1 MIASE
6 GWTRGEEGTV
16 ALQPPPE
23 LAMLLNLV
31 ISWPL
36 IDEDVL
42 HEAGTQWISFA
53 VTAARVSSTAAT
65 HAARTTERNDGEGV
79 RAFGGD
85 WRDTS
90 DRSGDAIAAALL
102 IGGALQLS
110 AMIVL
115 AMKVALIVVLLR
127 LALNL
132 SRLATASGPTGGA
145 SLAAVPS
152 VVGGAR
158 TAAREIVRKMVDLLE
173 RSVLRLF
180 DRASALL
187 RKPPARVGAGAI
199 PPGKRP
205 PTPVRGPDNYLEAAA
220 DKSVDVKSIT
230 PYPIWRRDRKPLYRA
245 EDRSPDAIFDQGLH
259 PRDPSMTNLSDYVLK
274 DRPSAFVGTSTRMD
288 IGGAF
293 PRRHVYEVDAP
304 GGIDVQETVQAAAY
318 LTHEREIA
326 FPGGVHRRYIS
337 GAWPQGVPRTP
348 ENFIPNPHYD
358 PYPGHAGVPSGGSP

>member
-1 MIASE
+1 M
-6 GWTRGEEGTV
+6 

-23 LAMLLNLV
+23 LATLLNLV
-31 ISWPL
+31 VSWPL
-36 IDEDVL
+36 IDEVKL

-53 VTAARVSSTAAT
+53 ATAVRVSSTAAT
-65 HAARTTERNDGEGV
+65 HAARTTARNDGEGV

-90 DRSGDAIAAALL
+90 GRSGDAITAALL

-110 AMIVL
+110 AVIVL
-115 AMKVALIVVLLR
+115 AVKVALIVVLVR

-132 SRLATASGPTGGA
+132 SQLAAAAGPTAGA
-145 SLAAVPS
+145 SLAAVPAAM
-152 VVGGAR
+152 GGAR
-158 TAAREIVRKMVDLLE
+158 TAARELLHKMVDLLE
-173 RSVLRLF
+173 RSALRLF

-187 RKPPARVGAGAI
+187 RKPPGKVGAGAF

-230 PYPIWRRDRKPLYRA
+230 PYPIWRRDREPLYRA
-245 EDRSPDAIFDQGLH
+245 SDRSPDVVFEHGLH
-259 PRDPSMTNLSDYVLK
+259 PRDPSMTNLYDYVHK
-274 DRPSAFVGTSTRMD
+274 ARPSAFVGTSTRGNID
-288 IGGAF
+288 GAF

-304 GGIDVQETVQAAAY
+304 GGIDVQETVRDAAH
-318 LTHEREIA
+318 LSHEREIA

-348 ENFIPNPHYD
+348 ENFIPNPHYN
-358 PYPGHAGVPSGGSP
+358 PYPGHPGVPSGGSP

>member
-1 MIASE
+1 M
-6 GWTRGEEGTV
+6 

-31 ISWPL
+31 VSWPL
-36 IDEDVL
+36 IDEDAL

-53 VTAARVSSTAAT
+53 TTAVRVSSTAAT
-65 HAARTTERNDGEGV
+65 HAARTTTRNDGEGV
-79 RAFGGD
+79 QAFDGD

-115 AMKVALIVVLLR
+115 AVKVALIAVLVR

-132 SRLATASGPTGGA
+132 AQLATASGPTAGA
-145 SLAAVPS
+145 SLAAVPA
-152 VVGGAR
+152 VVAGAR
-158 TAAREIVRKMVDLLE
+158 TAARGIIRKMVDLLE
-173 RSVLRLF
+173 RSALRLF
-180 DRASALL
+180 NRASALL
-187 RKPPARVGAGAI
+187 RKPPHKVGAAAI

-205 PTPVRGPDNYLEAAA
+205 PTPVRDPDNYLDAAA
-220 DKSVDVKSIT
+220 DRSVDVKSIT
-230 PYPIWRRDRKPLYRA
+230 PYPIWRRDREPLYRSSD
-245 EDRSPDAIFDQGLH
+245 ESPDVVFGQGLH

-274 DRPSAFVGTSTRMD
+274 ARPSAFVGTSTRMD
-288 IGGAF
+288 IDNAF
-293 PRRHVYEVDAP
+293 PRSHVYEVDAP
-304 GGIDVQETVQAAAY
+304 GGIDVQETVRGAGH
-318 LTHEREIA
+318 LSHEREIA
-326 FPGGVHRRYIS
+326 FPGGVHRRYVS

-358 PYPGHAGVPSGGSP
+358 PYPSGGSP